1 MTEPTN
7 PLLALS
13 DALSGLVE
21 SVANGLVG
29 VLSHGRLVASGFA
42 WKADAA
48 ITASDALEADD
59 EISLLLADGRTL
71 AATLTGRDPSTD
83 VALISVR
90 NGALLSLPSP
100 AGKGARVG
108 GLVLAVGRGRE
119 GVTANLGVV
128 STAGGPWQSLR
139 GGSIDGLI
147 RLDMR
152 LEPRREGAL
161 VIDAEGAPL
170 GMAVLGPRR
179 RPLVIPMA
187 TIERI
192 APRLLAD
199 GRIRRGYLGL
209 GLQSLRLDEALAQA
223 HALPSRRGIMVVSL
237 DPNGPAR
244 VAGVH
249 VGDIIISLDGEAV
262 PGVRSLYARLTPESV
277 GRNAELKMVRAGQ
290 IATATVTIG
299 ASPTS

>member
-1 MTEPTN
+1 MSEPTN
-7 PLLALS
+7 PLLGLS
-13 DALSGLVE
+13 QSLSALVE
-21 SVANGLVG
+21 SVANSLIG

-48 ITASDALEADD
+48 VTASDALEADD

-71 AATLTGRDPSTD
+71 AATLRGRDPSTD
-83 VALISVR
+83 VALISVG
-90 NGALLSLPSP
+90 NGTLQPLATSA
-100 AGKGARVG
+100 AGGVRVG
-108 GLVLAVGRGRE
+108 GLALALGRGKE
-119 GVTANLGVV
+119 GVTANLGMV

-139 GGSIDGLI
+139 GGTIDSLI

-152 LEPRREGAL
+152 LEPLREGAL
-161 VIDAEGAPL
+161 VIDAEGATL

-223 HALPSRRGIMVVSL
+223 HALASRRAIMVVSL

-244 VAGVH
+244 AAGVH
-249 VGDIIISLDGEAV
+249 VGDIIIGLDGEAV

-290 IATATVTIG
+290 IATAKVTIG
-299 ASPTS
+299 ARPNS

>member
-1 MTEPTN
+1 
-7 PLLALS
+7 LA
-13 DALSGLVE
+13 
-21 SVANGLVG
+21 
-29 VLSHGRLVASGFA
+29 
-42 WKADAA
+42 
-48 ITASDALEADD
+48 
-59 EISLLLADGRTL
+59 
-71 AATLTGRDPSTD
+71 GRDPSTD

-90 NGALLSLPSP
+90 DATLQPLQTP
-100 AGKGARVG
+100 AAKGVRLG
-108 GLVLAVGRGRE
+108 DLVLALGRGRE
-119 GVTANLGVV
+119 GASANLGMV
-128 STAGGPWQSLR
+128 STVGGPWQSLR
-139 GGSIDGLI
+139 GGSIDSLV

-161 VIDAEGAPL
+161 VIDGEGASL
-170 GMAVLGPRR
+170 GMAVLGPRQ
-179 RPLVIPMA
+179 RPLVIPTA
-187 TIERI
+187 TVERI

-244 VAGVH
+244 AAGVH

-277 GRNAELKMVRAGQ
+277 GRNAELRMVRAGQ
-290 IATATVTIG
+290 IATAKVTIG
-299 ASPTS
+299 ASPTP

>member
-1 MTEPTN
+1 MSEPTN
-7 PLLALS
+7 SLLALS
-13 DALSGLVE
+13 HSLSGLVA
-21 SVANGLVG
+21 SVANGVIG

-42 WKADAA
+42 WTADAA
-48 ITASDALEADD
+48 ITASDALEAED

-83 VALISVR
+83 VAVISVP
-90 NGALLSLPSP
+90 NGTLLPLPSSAA
-100 AGKGARVG
+100 AGVRVG
-108 GLVLAVGRGRE
+108 GLVLAIGRGKE

-139 GGSIDGLI
+139 GGSIDSLV

-161 VIDAEGAPL
+161 VIDAEGASV
-170 GMAVLGPRR
+170 GMAVLGPRG

-187 TIERI
+187 TIARI
-192 APRLLAD
+192 APRLLTD

-209 GLQSLRLDEALAQA
+209 GLQSLRLDEALAQT
-223 HALPSRRGIMVVSL
+223 HALPSRRAIMVVSL

-244 VAGVH
+244 AAGVH

-262 PGVRSLYARLTPESV
+262 PGVRSLFARLTPESV
-277 GRNAELKMVRAGQ
+277 GRDAELRMVRAGQ
-290 IATATVTIG
+290 IATTKVTIG
-299 ASPTS
+299 ASPNG

>member
-1 MTEPTN
+1 MSEPTN
-7 PLLALS
+7 SLLALS
-13 DALSGLVE
+13 HSLSGLVA
-21 SVANGLVG
+21 SVANGVIG

-42 WKADAA
+42 WTADAA

-83 VALISVR
+83 VAVISVP
-90 NGALLSLPSP
+90 NGTLLPLPSTAA
-100 AGKGARVG
+100 AGVRVG
-108 GLVLAVGRGRE
+108 GLVLAIGRGKE

-139 GGSIDGLI
+139 GGSIDSLV

-161 VIDAEGAPL
+161 VIDAEGASV
-170 GMAVLGPRR
+170 GMAVLGPRG

-187 TIERI
+187 TIARI
-192 APRLLAD
+192 APRLLTD

-209 GLQSLRLDEALAQA
+209 GLQSLRLDEALAQT
-223 HALPSRRGIMVVSL
+223 HALPSRRAIMVVSL

-244 VAGVH
+244 AAGVH

-262 PGVRSLYARLTPESV
+262 PGVRSLFARLTPESV
-277 GRNAELKMVRAGQ
+277 GRDAELRMVRAGQ
-290 IATATVTIG
+290 IATAKVTIG
-299 ASPTS
+299 ASPNG

>member
-1 MTEPTN
+1 MSEPTN
-7 PLLALS
+7 PLLVLS
-13 DALSGLVE
+13 HALSGLVE
-21 SVANGLVG
+21 SVANTLVG
-29 VLSHGRLVASGFA
+29 VRSHGRLVASGFA
-42 WKADAA
+42 WKGDGAV
-48 ITASDALEADD
+48 TASDALEADD
-59 EISLLLADGRTL
+59 DISLLLADGRTV
-71 AATLTGRDPSTD
+71 AATLAGRDPSTD
-83 VALISVR
+83 L
-90 NGALLSLPSP
+90 ALLSARDGTLQPLQSS
-100 AGKGARVG
+100 AAKGVRVG
-108 GLVLAVGRGRE
+108 ELVLALGRGRE
-119 GVTANLGVV
+119 GVAANLGMV

-139 GGSIDGLI
+139 GGSIDSLI

-152 LEPRREGAL
+152 LEPLREGAL
-161 VIDAEGAPL
+161 VIDAEGASL

-187 TIERI
+187 TIARI

-244 VAGVH
+244 AAGVH

-277 GRNAELKMVRAGQ
+277 GRNAELRMVRAGQ
-290 IATATVTIG
+290 IATARVTIG

>member
-1 MTEPTN
+1 MSEPTN
-7 PLLALS
+7 SLLALS
-13 DALSGLVE
+13 HSLSGLVA
-21 SVANGLVG
+21 SVANGVIG

-42 WKADAA
+42 WTADAA

-83 VALISVR
+83 VAVISVP
-90 NGALLSLPSP
+90 NGTLLPLPSSAA
-100 AGKGARVG
+100 AGVRVG
-108 GLVLAVGRGRE
+108 GLVLAIGRGKE

-139 GGSIDGLI
+139 GGSIDSLV

-161 VIDAEGAPL
+161 VIDAEGASV
-170 GMAVLGPRR
+170 GMAVLGPRG

-187 TIERI
+187 TIARI
-192 APRLLAD
+192 APRLLTD

-209 GLQSLRLDEALAQA
+209 GLQSLRLDEALAQT
-223 HALPSRRGIMVVSL
+223 HALPSRRAIMVVSL

-244 VAGVH
+244 AAGVH

-262 PGVRSLYARLTPESV
+262 PGVRSLFARLTPESV
-277 GRNAELKMVRAGQ
+277 GRDAELRMVRAGQ
-290 IATATVTIG
+290 IATTKVTIG
-299 ASPTS
+299 ASPNG

>member
-1 MTEPTN
+1 MSEPTN
-7 PLLALS
+7 SLLALS
-13 DALSGLVE
+13 HSLSGLVA
-21 SVANGLVG
+21 SVANGVIG

-42 WKADAA
+42 WTADAA

-83 VALISVR
+83 VAVISVP
-90 NGALLSLPSP
+90 NGTLLPLPSTAA
-100 AGKGARVG
+100 AGVRVG
-108 GLVLAVGRGRE
+108 GLVLAIGRGKE

-139 GGSIDGLI
+139 GGSIDSLV

-161 VIDAEGAPL
+161 VIDAEGASL
-170 GMAVLGPRR
+170 GMAVLGPRG

-187 TIERI
+187 TIARI
-192 APRLLAD
+192 APRLLTD

-209 GLQSLRLDEALAQA
+209 GLHSLRLDEALAQT
-223 HALPSRRGIMVVSL
+223 HALPSRRAIMVVSL

-244 VAGVH
+244 AAGVH

-262 PGVRSLYARLTPESV
+262 PGVRSLFARLTPESV
-277 GRNAELKMVRAGQ
+277 GRDAELRMVRAGQ
-290 IATATVTIG
+290 IATAKVTIG
-299 ASPTS
+299 ASPNG

>member
-1 MTEPTN
+1 MSELTH
-7 PLLALS
+7 PLEALS
-13 DALSGLVE
+13 AALRGLVE
-21 SVANGLVG
+21 TTANTLVG
-29 VLSHGRLVASGFA
+29 VRSHGRLVASGLVWTREA
-42 WKADAA
+42 VV
-48 ITASDALEADD
+48 TASDALEADE
-59 EISLLLADGRTL
+59 EISLNLADGRTVAAEL
-71 AATLTGRDPSTD
+71 AGRDPTTD
-83 VALISVR
+83 IAVLRLREGPLQPLQAAAAKEAHVGQLVVAL
-90 NGALLSLPSP
+90 
-100 AGKGARVG
+100 
-108 GLVLAVGRGRE
+108 GRGSD
-119 GVTANLGVV
+119 GITANLGMV
-128 STAGGPWQSLR
+128 STAGGPWQSMR
-139 GGSIDGLI
+139 GGSIDSLI

-152 LEPRREGAL
+152 LAPRAEGAL
-161 VIDAEGAPL
+161 VVAADGAPL

-192 APRLLAD
+192 GPKLLAH

-209 GLQSLRLDEALAQA
+209 GLQPLRLDEALAQA

>member
-1 MTEPTN
+1 MSEPTN

-13 DALSGLVE
+13 HSLSGLVG
-21 SVANGLVG
+21 SMADSLIAVI
-29 VLSHGRLVASGFA
+29 SHGRLVASGFA
-42 WKADAA
+42 WKPDAA

-71 AATLTGRDPSTD
+71 AATLKGRDPSTD

-90 NGALLSLPSP
+90 EGTLQPLPNT
-100 AGKGARVG
+100 AAKAVRVG
-108 GLVLAVGRGRE
+108 ELILALGRGKE
-119 GVTANLGVV
+119 GVTANLGIV

-139 GGSIDGLI
+139 GGNIDCLI

-152 LEPRREGAL
+152 LEPLREGAL
-161 VIDAEGAPL
+161 VIDAQGATL
-170 GMAVLGPRR
+170 GMGVLGPRR

-244 VAGVH
+244 AAGVH

-277 GRNAELKMVRAGQ
+277 GRNAELKIVRAGQ
-290 IATATVTIG
+290 IATAKVTIG
-299 ASPTS
+299 ASPNS